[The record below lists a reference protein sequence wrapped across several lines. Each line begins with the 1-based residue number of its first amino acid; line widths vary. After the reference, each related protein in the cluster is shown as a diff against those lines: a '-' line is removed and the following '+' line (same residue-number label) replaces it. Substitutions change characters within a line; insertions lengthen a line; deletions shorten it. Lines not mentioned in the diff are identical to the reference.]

1 MKKHARDYIIIT
13 ETEGFA
19 VKYNAIITLKN
30 GKKCIIRN
38 AGESDGEAALEN
50 FILTHGQTDY
60 LLTYPDENAFTSA
73 QEAEYLKQKS
83 ESEREIELAAEV
95 GGKIVGLAGIDAVGK
110 TEKVKRRA
118 EFGVSIDK
126 DFWGI
131 GIGRAMT
138 RACIDCAKRA
148 GYAQIE
154 LSVVAENKAAV
165 SLYKSEG
172 FVEYGRN
179 PRGFYSRISGW
190 QELIL
195 MRLELC

>member
-1 MKKHARDYIIIT
+1 MKYRAHI
-13 ETEGFA
+13 E
-19 VKYNAIITLKN
+19 LKD
-30 GKKCIIRN
+30 GRSCFIRN
-38 AGESDGEAALEN
+38 ATENDGKAALDN

-60 LLTYPDENAFTSA
+60 LLTYPDENSFTA
-73 QEAEYLKQKS
+73 TQEAEYLKQKS
-83 ESEREIELAAEV
+83 ESENEIELVAEV

-126 DFWGI
+126 AFWGL

-138 RACIDCAKRA
+138 KACIECAKNA

-154 LSVVAENKAAV
+154 LSVVAQNEAAV

-172 FVEYGRN
+172 FIEYGRN
-179 PRGFYSRISGW
+179 PKGFYSRVSGW